1 MPDHLLH
8 INFIDSVGHAVTS
21 ALRAADDSADQT
33 DRDCWLAFA
42 RGWRRLGHAAAADA
56 IIHPVMKAAA

>member
-1 MPDHLLH
+1 MPDQAQH

-33 DRDCWLAFA
+33 DREFWLTFA
-42 RGWRRLGHAAAADA
+42 RDWRRLGHAAASDA
-56 IIHPVMKAAA
+56 IIHSEMKAAA